1 MLKNCL
7 PLELKNSENG
17 NLKEIII
24 GGKIF
29 NGYTGKVTV
38 PDFIT
43 VSEDRRKEDSCVVRK
58 FTLKLKD
65 GHSYRTGWLK
75 VLIPYTYTP
84 NRLKVWAANRRF
96 PSDIYS
102 LGGLNLYYGD
112 VCFGTMIPAITL
124 IDEPNDIALTIAKA
138 FQRTG
143 GRLSFNFGT
152 YHEEGVEVE
161 FKDLALEAGR
171 SVEIELLM
179 CGHKGCW
186 RPGLNW
192 LINRYP
198 EYFHPVNP
206 EVWKHHGA
214 FAIANPFTSDET
226 IERLPVKWCEL
237 HNHFPYYSNYAPEE
251 PEWDSV
257 VLHDYPDLKG
267 EITGKITPRRIN
279 EIIRK
284 FHQKNVKVMLY
295 IQVNGDGYIPKAEQD
310 FPDSIARDA
319 EGNLILTWKECCF
332 LNGSEETSFG
342 QHIHRMI
349 DRFLALYPEI
359 DGVFLDQL
367 CYQCLD
373 YAHSDGKTS
382 LNDKP
387 AAEYGASYEWNLAK
401 LSEKL
406 HAAGKFI
413 WANGPFDIEAGKL
426 VDGLMSEGTSG
437 ISETHKYLAVRK
449 PILVHTYP
457 TSEFNAESM
466 LRYCMT
472 AGASWS
478 YGGSSTLRNPP
489 EITPEIQKFFD
500 EYLPLIEPLLNAE
513 ILLEAKPFEL
523 PRSCTGE
530 IFREKSSGEILV
542 TLLPQ
547 TRASILPLKINISH
561 NATALYRGTSDNDW
575 KEIAFTG
582 DTLNIPNKSQA
593 YTIRFKGETL

>member
-17 NLKEIII
+17 NLKEIVI

-84 NRLKVWAANRRF
+84 NRLKVWAANSRF

-102 LGGLNLYYGD
+102 LGGQHLYYGD

-138 FQRTG
+138 FRRTG

-161 FKDLALEAGR
+161 FKDLALEAGKT
-171 SVEIELLM
+171 VEIELLM

-198 EYFHPVNP
+198 EYFHPVNS

-226 IERLPVKWCEL
+226 IERLPIKWCEL

-257 VLHDYPDLKG
+257 VLHDYQDLKG

-295 IQVNGDGYIPKAEQD
+295 IQVSGDGYIPKAEQD

-342 QHIHRMI
+342 QHINRMI

-489 EITPEIQKFFD
+489 VITPEIQKFFD

-547 TRASILPLKINISH
+547 TRASILPLKINIPHS
-561 NATALYRGTSDNDW
+561 ATALYGGTSDNDW